1 MKDGSGSRYIFALF
15 FVLFIYLGFNLYIK
29 NNNYSS
35 FFCYKHC
42 LGALDEVYIKMNVLD
57 NDKPIYCIMKYLFIF

>member
-57 NDKPIYCIMKYLFIF
+57 NNKPL

>member
-1 MKDGSGSRYIFALF
+1 MKDGSGSRYTFALF

-42 LGALDEVYIKMNVLD
+42 LGALDEVYIKMNGID
-57 NDKPIYCIMKYLFIF
+57 IDKPIYCIMKYLFIF